1 MYNTKV
7 VCTYH
12 LDDVFNEKDNI
23 SDTEKEF
30 IRDAIYRQE
39 LLDILGIDEFNE
51 DKMGKAFHELYLR
64 IESFKE
70 LKECMQQMAARFLS
84 EDVELGL
91 MILFAYDYM
100 YLTHAC
106 ICEYLHPPFPPL
118 GKVEPNT
125 STLKGSGDFVEPNT
139 SEVGGDFVEPNTSEV
154 GEDFVEPNTSTLKG
168 SGDFVEPNTSTL
180 KGSGDFVEPN
190 TENIKA
196 LIQRINN

>member
-23 SDTEKEF
+23 SDKEKEF

-106 ICEYLHPPFPPL
+106 ICEYLDPPFPHFPPFPPL

-125 STLKGSGDFVEPNT
+125 SEGSGAFQNT
-139 SEVGGDFVEPNTSEV
+139 SEGSGAFQNTSE
-154 GEDFVEPNTSTLKG
+154 GSEAFQNTSEG
-168 SGDFVEPNTSTL
+168 SEAIQ
-180 KGSGDFVEPN
+180 N